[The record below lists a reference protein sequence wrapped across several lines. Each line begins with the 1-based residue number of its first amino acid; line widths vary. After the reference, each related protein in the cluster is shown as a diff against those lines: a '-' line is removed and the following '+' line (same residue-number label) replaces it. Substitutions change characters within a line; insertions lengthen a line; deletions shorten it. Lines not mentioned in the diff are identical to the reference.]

1 MLATLALTLLIAA
14 PKAPTLSPEMARQM
28 AIATQQYGPPPTP
41 ISELSKATGL
51 YMTPTDDIW
60 VYANASDPNKDE
72 FLRAWGANGRA
83 MPIPGDDPQAY
94 SWSLLKWD
102 LSGYSD
108 KTKIV
113 AAELILTAAPDAGY
127 SAKDAAASP
136 LEVRAVKPDFTEST
150 WDYGLAEKYEPTG
163 SEGQIFGSIAPAN
176 VSSSPFKI
184 TIDLMKGPENFSAY
198 FEDALKK
205 HKPLALAVTS
215 SIDPGKLGRESIYK
229 FYSKDAADVHVHP
242 VLRIVLAQKAK
253 GK

>member
-1 MLATLALTLLIAA
+1 M
-14 PKAPTLSPEMARQM
+14 SPEMSRQL
-28 AIATQQYGPPPTP
+28 ALASQQYGPPPVP
-41 ISELSKATGL
+41 VSQLSKATGL

-72 FLRAWGANGRA
+72 FLRAWGADGRA

-113 AAELILTAAPDAGY
+113 EAQLILTAAPDAGY
-127 SAKDAAASP
+127 TAKDTAAAP
-136 LEVRAVKPDFTEST
+136 LEVRPVKPDFLEST
-150 WDYGLAEKYEPTG
+150 WDYGLAEKYMPTG
-163 SEGQIFGSIAPAN
+163 AEGQIFGETAPAN
-176 VSSSPFKI
+176 ISSTSFKI

-198 FEDALKK
+198 FADALKK
-205 HKPLALAVTS
+205 HKPVALAVTS
-215 SIDPGKLGRESIYK
+215 RIDPGKLGREAIYK
-229 FYSKDAADVHVHP
+229 FYSKDATDVNVRP
-242 VLRIVLAQKAK
+242 VLRIVLAEKAK